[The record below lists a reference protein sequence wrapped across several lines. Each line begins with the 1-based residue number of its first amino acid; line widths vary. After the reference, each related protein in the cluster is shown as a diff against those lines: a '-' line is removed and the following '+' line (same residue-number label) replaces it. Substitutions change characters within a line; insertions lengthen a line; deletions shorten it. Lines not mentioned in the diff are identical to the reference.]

1 MTAAYDVCMTFDQ
14 RKRLVLAAWVAT
26 IAIVG
31 LVFAVDKPDL
41 WSLIAVLAL
50 APSAI
55 ANWLWKAPPATV
67 SQLIAAARSRS

>member
-1 MTAAYDVCMTFDQ
+1 MTFDQ
-14 RKRLVLAAWVAT
+14 RKQLVLAAWVVT
-26 IAIVG
+26 IAIIG

-41 WSLIAVLAL
+41 WILIAVLAL

-55 ANWLWKAPPATV
+55 ANWLWNAPPATV